1 MALSTC
7 LWVFSKKYENNVP
20 LIIHDGEH
28 RTTTM
33 RIKKKSK
40 FRFTDK
46 SYDNESNSYG
56 DQTSSERD
64 DWELLSD
71 FVDSKLI
78 SDSSNDTWIPKVV
91 IITRIWMLFRIY
103 KTRQMWKLKQTFS
116 NFFHHREVFKKRTC
130 SAKNFCAV

>member
-7 LWVFSKKYENNVP
+7 LRVFSKKDENNVP
-20 LIIHDGEH
+20 LIIRDGEH

-46 SYDNESNSYG
+46 NYDNESNSYG

-71 FVDSKLI
+71 FVDSKSI
-78 SDSSNDTWIPKVV
+78 FDSSNDTWIPKVV
-91 IITRIWMLFRIY
+91 IITRI
-103 KTRQMWKLKQTFS
+103 
-116 NFFHHREVFKKRTC
+116 
-130 SAKNFCAV
+130 